1 MKSNFIINFQMTNQ
15 QFQKQLEQWVLD
27 CDSLENTQ
35 FPQSAQMHVWD
46 WNQFAGH
53 IQSAKIFPKN
63 LIVFSDMANDKREQR
78 VLLSGALDYIAAPFN
93 LDNVFLRL
101 SQHVQRVRN
110 VAQLENLSVT
120 DTLTE
125 LFNRRKFNQDLDR
138 CWRQNQRQ
146 KCTSSLLLIDVDHFK
161 KFNDS
166 YGHVAGDQCLHQLA
180 QVLRREAVRPHDIAA
195 RIGGEE
201 FAIILPQT
209 PKDGAMHV
217 AKRIIEGVR
226 ALEIIN
232 EQTPL
237 GFISISVGLA
247 STEANMS
254 IIQWQ
259 KSADEALYRAK
270 NSGRNKVLASTSL
283 EVETRVRAETVLDKE
298 AV

>member
-1 MKSNFIINFQMTNQ
+1 MCIR
-15 QFQKQLEQWVLD
+15 
-27 CDSLENTQ
+27 DS
-35 FPQSAQMHVWD
+35 
-46 WNQFAGH
+46 
-53 IQSAKIFPKN
+53 
-63 LIVFSDMANDKREQR
+63 
-78 VLLSGALDYIAAPFN
+78 
-93 LDNVFLRL
+93 
-101 SQHVQRVRN
+101 
-110 VAQLENLSVT
+110 
-120 DTLTE
+120 
-125 LFNRRKFNQDLDR
+125 
-138 CWRQNQRQ
+138 
-146 KCTSSLLLIDVDHFK
+146 FK